1 MQIFGTWGPS
11 PGSEA
16 SEGQKAVLRLAFCL
30 EGLDAGGPLFE
41 ARCARLGRSGPGQ
54 GEWSLKSRQV
64 GHFPTR
70 VVPGK
75 PIDPGSSMD
84 GGQGWL
90 GLGAWGGDGFGL
102 CSSTPEPASS
112 KSQDSIKPAE
122 QKLQR
127 GRVGI
132 AVGAA

>member
-30 EGLDAGGPLFE
+30 EGLDAGPLFE

-75 PIDPGSSMD
+75 PIDPGSSRDD
-84 GGQGWL
+84 GPGWL
-90 GLGAWGGDGFGL
+90 GLGASGGMIL
-102 CSSTPEPASS
+102 ACARARQSQLQANPKTALSLPS
-112 KSQDSIKPAE
+112 KSFNEDEWASP
-122 QKLQR
+122 
-127 GRVGI
+127 
-132 AVGAA
+132 